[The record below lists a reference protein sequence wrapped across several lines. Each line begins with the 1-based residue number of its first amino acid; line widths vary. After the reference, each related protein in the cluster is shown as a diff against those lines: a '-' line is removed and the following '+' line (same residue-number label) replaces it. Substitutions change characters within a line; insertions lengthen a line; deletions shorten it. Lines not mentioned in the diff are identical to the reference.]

1 MSSIIEKL
9 YYDNIQD
16 AIIYG
21 QDSHST
27 QADHLVDRCLEKL
40 TAVLNDSE
48 KELFGKYCDAQAEAE
63 EITRYHTFTYAMKF
77 GILLMAEAFTGK
89 GDITGEKHN
98 RERSLLRRL
107 FDGTVAPAEH
117 IVPRDPEFRKMSKE
131 IDDKENCL
139 MEKLPPDG
147 QQPFRDL
154 VNLYLKSSYLYG
166 STCFT
171 HGFSLGAALTAEAF
185 AEADRLKCED

>member
-16 AIIYG
+16 AMEYG
-21 QDSHST
+21 QDSHYAR
-27 QADHLVDRCLEKL
+27 ADRLVNRCLEKL

-48 KELFGKYCDAQAEAE
+48 KELFGKYCDAQEEAE
-63 EITRYHTFTYAMKF
+63 EITHFHIFTYALEL